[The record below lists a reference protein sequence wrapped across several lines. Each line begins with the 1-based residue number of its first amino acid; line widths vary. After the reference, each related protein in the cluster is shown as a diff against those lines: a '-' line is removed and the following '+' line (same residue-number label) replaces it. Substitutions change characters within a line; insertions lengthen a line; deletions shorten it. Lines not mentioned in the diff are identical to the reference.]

1 MLHPSRAT
9 VMGSK
14 YAVTSS
20 HPLATL
26 AGVDVLK
33 KGGNVVDAAIAV
45 SSVLCVVQNN
55 MCGLGGDL
63 FALIRSNGRVYG
75 LNASGRAA
83 EAASVDYF
91 RNKGYTEIPK
101 TGPLAAVTVPGIVSG
116 WGELQRSFGTFE
128 LPELMQDSARIAE
141 EGFPMTKNYSNSILN
156 SSESLGRFRGWRETF
171 LPGGSVPET
180 GYILKQPHLATT
192 LREIAIGGPENFYR
206 GDLMDRITKGIE
218 AEGGILAA
226 QDFEAHYA
234 TWDQPVMT
242 EYRGFKVFETAP
254 NSQGAT
260 VLLWLNML
268 EDHDLSKIADGSPE
282 LMELMFR
289 TGYATYTARARH
301 IADPAFHPFP
311 TEFLSK
317 EFARRLEEDSRPEW
331 TPGERTEGDTTYFA
345 VANADGDCVSV
356 IQSNYMGFGS
366 GLMPPG
372 TGVVLH
378 NRGCYFTLEDSHHN
392 KVEPRKRTFHTLC
405 ASIIEREGRPAFV
418 LGSMGGDVQPQIHVQ
433 LITALVDR
441 GSDVQ
446 LAIDSPR
453 WGALGTIY
461 EKSQTLVV
469 EEGLQEQ
476 ALLLRKKGYP
486 VRVLKGY
493 SSLLG
498 HAQAIAFGS
507 HGELMAGAD
516 PRGDGAAIGF

>member
-26 AGVDVLK
+26 AGIDVLK

-55 MCGLGGDL
+55 TCGLGGDL
-63 FALIRSNGRVYG
+63 FALVRSNGRVYG

-91 RNKGYTEIPK
+91 RKKGYAEIPK
-101 TGPLAAVTVPGIVSG
+101 VGPLAAVTVPGLVSG

-128 LPELMQDSARIAE
+128 LQELLQDSTRIAE
-141 EGFPMTKNYSNSILN
+141 EGFPITRNYSSSILN
-156 SSESLGRFRGWRETF
+156 SSETLGRFVGWKEIF
-171 LPGGSVPET
+171 MPGGYAPEA
-180 GYILKQPHLATT
+180 GHILKQPDLAKT
-192 LREIAIGGPENFYR
+192 LKEIAIGGPENFYK
-206 GDLMDRITKGIE
+206 GDLMERVTKGIE
-218 AEGGILAA
+218 AEGGILGA
-226 QDFEAHYA
+226 QDFENHYA
-234 TWDQPVMT
+234 TWDEPVMT
-242 EYRGFKVFETAP
+242 EYRGYRVFETAP

-268 EDHDLSKIADGSPE
+268 EDHDLSKLTDGSPE
-282 LMELMFR
+282 LLELMYT
-289 TGYATYTARARH
+289 TGYAAYTARAKH

-311 TEFLSK
+311 REFLSK
-317 EFARRLEEDSRPEW
+317 EFARRLEMDSRPEW
-331 TPGERTEGDTTYFA
+331 TPEQRAEGDTTYFA

-366 GLMPPG
+366 GLVPQG
-372 TGVVLH
+372 TGFVLH
-378 NRGCYFTLEDSHHN
+378 NRGCYFTLEDGHHN
-392 KVEPRKRTFHTLC
+392 RVEPRKRTFHTLC
-405 ASIIEREGRPAFV
+405 ASIAERDGKAAFV

-441 GSDVQ
+441 GMDVQ

-469 EEGLQEQ
+469 EEGLREQ
-476 ALLLRKKGYP
+476 ALLLGKRGYP
-486 VRVLKGY
+486 VRILRGY